1 MKLLSIVAI
10 ITVPWIIAF
19 VAPGYVRAINEPI
32 RQTYQLTGGDLFSC
46 TIHSYDYFLR
56 SVLISLPICIA
67 CILALVIWAYF
78 LSSARN
84 QDVIDAAKA
93 RRKENYHARRLGLE
107 ALKKEF
113 GLK

>member
-32 RQTYQLTGGDLFSC
+32 RQTYQFTGGTLFSC

-67 CILALVIWAYF
+67 CILALAIWAYF
-78 LSSARN
+78 LSSRPDYITKRHAMRLRK
-84 QDVIDAAKA
+84 IGFDAV
-93 RRKENYHARRLGLE
+93 RKELLKPAQRLKG
-107 ALKKEF
+107 
-113 GLK
+113 